1 MQLFTSFTNSCL
13 DFSLPFI
20 IVLIFFSILPF
31 LQWWK
36 HHRDKDK
43 CLPPG
48 SMGWPYFGETLKL
61 YTQNPNSFF
70 STRQKRYTKK
80 YTCSR
85 QYNTNICHL
94 KSTCLLFKGPKN
106 RTQQIVIYMVLS
118 CGCSYTKYGRCG
130 RNCSS
135 DCEEFKTF
143 YIMAQYV
150 IYLKLI
156 FNV

>member
-1 MQLFTSFTNSCL
+1 MQLFTSLTDSCL
-13 DFSLPFI
+13 DLSLPFI
-20 IVLIFFSILPF
+20 ILLLFFTILPF

-43 CLPPG
+43 LLPPG

-85 QYNTNICHL
+85 QYNTNICH
-94 KSTCLLFKGPKN
+94 FKKVCISRFLDQKIVHN
-106 RTQQIVIYMVLS
+106 KIVIYMVLS
-118 CGCSYTKYGRCG
+118 CGCSYTA
-130 RNCSS
+130 N
-135 DCEEFKTF
+135 
-143 YIMAQYV
+143 I
-150 IYLKLI
+150 
-156 FNV
+156 